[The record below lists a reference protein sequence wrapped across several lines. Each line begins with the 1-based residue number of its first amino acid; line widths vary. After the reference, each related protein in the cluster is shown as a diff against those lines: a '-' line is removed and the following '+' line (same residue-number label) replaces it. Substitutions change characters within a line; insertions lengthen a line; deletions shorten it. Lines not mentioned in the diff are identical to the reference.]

1 MKHAALSAVALA
13 LTLGACNQNTAIGND
28 READLYPPP
37 EAAAIEPAASALQNV
52 ATSIVKPETM
62 SEADIAAIG
71 GTQGRCVY
79 RLTEIGYPV
88 FVYEPGGEG
97 FIKLNGKL
105 IPLSASGAN
114 RYASGDLVVAT
125 RDLDTTGN
133 AGLRGLEI
141 IVVPPGAKDELGY
154 HGFVGCP
161 GTA

>member
-1 MKHAALSAVALA
+1 MIPIDVGPSLVGVRFHPSDQELMILA
-13 LTLGACNQNTAIGND
+13 
-28 READLYPPP
+28 
-37 EAAAIEPAASALQNV
+37 
-52 ATSIVKPETM
+52 
-62 SEADIAAIG
+62 
-71 GTQGRCVY
+71 GRTI
-79 RLTEIGYPV
+79 R
-88 FVYEPGGEG
+88 

-133 AGLRGLEI
+133 AGLRGQEI

-161 GTA
+161 RTA